1 MDFIKP
7 NSIKNIHKLSIAPM
21 MDCTDKHFRMIMR
34 KISSKALLYTEM
46 IVAQSLVF
54 TNKKE
59 NFLDFNDEEHPIS
72 IQFGGDDPKILKE
85 AAQMAQDWGYDEI
98 NFNVGCPSP
107 RVCSGNFGASLMKE
121 PEKVAKCIESLK
133 NNCNLPGT
141 IKHRIGVDNDDSF
154 VNLNNFVRIIA
165 NAGADRFIVHARK
178 AILKIIFKPMQV
190 LASSLASKEEWNFSK
205 DEWKARLSPE
215 SYYILREEGTERAFS
230 SELNNEKRK
239 GVFHCAGCDLPLF
252 LSDKKFD
259 SGTGW
264 PSFWDPIQGSVATKV
279 DFKLIVPR
287 TEYHCSRCGG
297 HQGHV
302 FNDGPLPTGK
312 RYCNNGLAL
321 RFVPD

>member
-1 MDFIKP
+1 MTQLLSRRTFILIP
-7 NSIKNIHKLSIAPM
+7 TMS
-21 MDCTDKHFRMIMR
+21 
-34 KISSKALLYTEM
+34 
-46 IVAQSLVF
+46 
-54 TNKKE
+54 
-59 NFLDFNDEEHPIS
+59 
-72 IQFGGDDPKILKE
+72 ILKT
-85 AAQMAQDWGYDEI
+85 
-98 NFNVGCPSP
+98 F
-107 RVCSGNFGASLMKE
+107 
-121 PEKVAKCIESLK
+121 
-133 NNCNLPGT
+133 
-141 IKHRIGVDNDDSF
+141 
-154 VNLNNFVRIIA
+154 
-165 NAGADRFIVHARK
+165 
-178 AILKIIFKPMQV
+178 FKPMQV
-190 LASSLASKEEWNFSK
+190 LASSLASKEEWNLSK
-205 DEWKARLSPE
+205 EEWKSRLSPE

-321 RFVPD
+321 RFVPE

>member
-1 MDFIKP
+1 MNQFLSRRTFILIP
-7 NSIKNIHKLSIAPM
+7 TMS
-21 MDCTDKHFRMIMR
+21 
-34 KISSKALLYTEM
+34 
-46 IVAQSLVF
+46 
-54 TNKKE
+54 
-59 NFLDFNDEEHPIS
+59 
-72 IQFGGDDPKILKE
+72 ILKT
-85 AAQMAQDWGYDEI
+85 
-98 NFNVGCPSP
+98 F
-107 RVCSGNFGASLMKE
+107 
-121 PEKVAKCIESLK
+121 
-133 NNCNLPGT
+133 
-141 IKHRIGVDNDDSF
+141 
-154 VNLNNFVRIIA
+154 
-165 NAGADRFIVHARK
+165 
-178 AILKIIFKPMQV
+178 FKPMQV
-190 LASSLASKEEWNFSK
+190 LASSIASKEEWNLSK
-205 DEWKARLSPE
+205 EEWKSRLSPE

-302 FNDGPLPTGK
+302 FNDGPRPTGK